1 MKKQPKEL
9 QGQDTAIPWESY
21 PALLCQA
28 GQIIKAGHLVSVHD
42 GNVAGVLLRDFGCN
56 DTL

>member
-1 MKKQPKEL
+1 MSGEL
-9 QGQDTAIPWESY
+9 QAEKPATPLESY

-28 GQIIKAGHLVSVHD
+28 GQIIEAGHLTFVHD

-56 DTL
+56 DAL